1 MRKEVLIC
9 LMILN
14 LVLVSG
20 EHIQAEID
28 AIDFDSD
35 GFASDVDC
43 DDYNPL
49 INPQAEELDD
59 NIDNNCRN
67 DPPRLDVLSS
77 VIVTEGDLI
86 RLQPRASDPDG
97 NSLTFK
103 YTAPFD
109 HNGAWQTKVGDGDSI
124 SRRRNYDY
132 VITVS
137 DGELEIKKVGTVTVN
152 MIEGRNLWK
161 HFKNNKFVNYVNDNQ
176 YTNPE
181 FNFRFG
187 PRDATRLET
196 QVYMKNKRNV
206 AIDFFCSNELVV
218 TVNGKKQVKLGNPGK
233 DIGKSYSEKRKN
245 INKNRRFVNLD
256 GTRAVLELQQ
266 GWNEVK
272 VVCNNGRRS
281 RGGNSQLDMEPRL
294 NEEVDLM
301 VYDRSILS
309 NRQLL

>member
-1 MRKEVLIC
+1 MKKVVLIC
-9 LMILN
+9 LIILN
-14 LVLVSG
+14 LVLAG
-20 EHIQAEID
+20 AENVLVEKV
-28 AIDFDSD
+28 DFDSD

-67 DPPRLDVLSS
+67 DPPRLDILSS

-86 RLQPRASDPDG
+86 RLQPMASDPDG
-97 NSLTFK
+97 DSLTFK

-109 HNGAWQTKVGDGDSI
+109 HNGVWQTKVRDGDSS
-124 SRRRNYDY
+124 SRKRNYDY
-132 VITVS
+132 VVRVS
-137 DGELEIKKVGTVTVN
+137 DGKLQDRKIGTATVN

-161 HFKNNKFVNYVNDNQ
+161 RFKNNEFVGYVNDNHD
-176 YTNPE
+176 TNPE
-181 FNFRFG
+181 FNFGFG

-196 QVYMKNKRNV
+196 QVYMKNKRNI
-206 AIDFFCSNELVV
+206 AIDFFCFNELSVM
-218 TVNGKKQVKLGNPGK
+218 VNGKKQVKLGSPGV
-233 DIGKSYSEKRKN
+233 DIGKSYSSKRKN

-256 GTRAVLELQQ
+256 GTKAVLELQK

-281 RGGNSQLDMEPRL
+281 RGGNSQLDLEPRL

-301 VYDRSILS
+301 VYDRNLISH
-309 NRQLL
+309 RQLP